1 MMPKQELIQIMPKH
15 GSHIWHVF
23 MNRLCENDHDHTL
36 YEFKNMMEW
45 LSYGHEK
52 IAQAFENRLPS
63 THRQCSRTEPEEIPS
78 STLMCAIGKNVTECE
93 ILKQLRATIDE
104 HKAMPRGFYADFTD
118 EGMYRLMSFTC
129 AWHILKTATKMQ
141 DGWGGVDTSE
151 GYMQDTSDRM
161 FWERVYR
168 SMGASD
174 GVDIKE

>member
-1 MMPKQELIQIMPKH
+1 MAKQELIQIMPKH

-23 MNRLCENDHDHTL
+23 MNRLCQKDHDHTL

-93 ILKQLRATIDE
+93 ILKQLKAT
-104 HKAMPRGFYADFTD
+104 
-118 EGMYRLMSFTC
+118 C
-129 AWHILKTATKMQ
+129 KTSPAI
-141 DGWGGVDTSE
+141 G
-151 GYMQDTSDRM
+151 R
-161 FWERVYR
+161 
-168 SMGASD
+168 
-174 GVDIKE
+174 